1 MTYTGEYLREIVF
14 PLGGIGSGSIGLSG
28 NGSLVDFEIFNRPD
42 KGSINGYTFFAIKAE
57 YPNGESVTKVLQGDQ
72 ISELQGR
79 CCNGVHHGFGHG
91 YESSSMCG
99 FPHFSKVKFDG
110 KFPIA
115 TISFEDKNFPAK
127 IKLKAFNPFIPLD
140 SDNSSI
146 PAAFFDISV
155 INNVKN
161 VKYTVLF
168 SVRNPFKNSINEKIK
183 SDKYTA
189 ANMRAGI
196 DCDDK
201 EYGDMT
207 VAVDVADGICYE
219 YWQRGPWREPVTTF
233 WHDITTGT
241 LPDRHYEDAGNGDIC
256 TVGAS
261 ALVNGKKGK
270 SFKFV
275 LSWNVP
281 NNYNYWNPLKNSNG
295 RDVTF
300 KNYYTKL
307 FENSQRSAFYCLD
320 KWDYLYRKTNDF
332 CKILH
337 SSSLDKSVLDAV
349 TSNLAVLKS
358 ATTLRLEDGT
368 FYGWEDLHEKEGS
381 CEGTCTHVWSYA
393 YALPFLFPDLERSI
407 RDTEFKYNVDEKGL
421 MQFRTAP
428 PIGREHEKFLPC
440 LDGQM
445 AAVIKIYRDWKLTGN
460 SEWLKKNWGNV
471 KRILEFAWSENNPF
485 EWDRNRD
492 GVLEGRQHHTLDMEL
507 FGPSSW
513 LEGMYLAALK
523 AASEMAEFLGDGEKR
538 EEYNTLFEK
547 GYAWTKENLF
557 NGEYFIQKIDL
568 KDKTQAEHFHCEN
581 YWDDERNELKYQI
594 GDGCAINQMLSQ
606 WHANISGLG
615 DIFDKNDRSAALKN
629 VFKNNFYPS
638 LREFANAWRIFA
650 LNDEGG
656 TVMCS
661 YPEGKVKPIISISY
675 ADECMSGFE
684 YAFAGLLISEGFI
697 NEGIEI
703 VTKVRE
709 RYDGQKRNPYS
720 EIECG
725 QSYAMSMAS
734 FALIPIFSGFEFDLP
749 RHHIGFSPALSGNF
763 KSFWSTGTAWGD
775 FIKIYDR
782 ADILIKS
789 GKLTLSSVSVGI
801 NNVKSVWADSKK
813 IDFEQKGKV
822 IYFKE
827 ITVKKE
833 LLIEV

>member
-1 MTYTGEYLREIVF
+1 MTYTGDNLREIAF
-14 PLGGIGSGSIGLSG
+14 PLGGIGSGSIGLAG
-28 NGSLVDFEIFNRPD
+28 NGSLVDFEIFNSPD
-42 KGSINGYTFFAIKAE
+42 KGSISPYTFFAIKAE
-57 YPNGESVTKVLQGDQ
+57 YPNGESITRVLQGDQ

-79 CCNGVHHGFGHG
+79 YCHGLNKGFGHG
-91 YESSSMCG
+91 YDSGSMCG

-115 TISFEDKNFPAK
+115 TISLEDKNFPAK

-155 INNVKN
+155 ITNVKN

-168 SVRNPFKNSINEKIK
+168 SVRNPFKSSINEKIEG
-183 SDKYTA
+183 DRYTA
-189 ANMRAGI
+189 VNMRAGV
-196 DCDDK
+196 DADDK
-201 EYGDMT
+201 DYGDMT
-207 VAVDVADGICYE
+207 VAVDVKDGIAEE
-219 YWQRGPWREPVTTF
+219 YWQRGSLRDPVTAF
-233 WHDITTGT
+233 WHDVTTGT
-241 LPDRHYEDAGNGDIC
+241 LPDRHYDTPGSSDVC

-261 ALVNGKKGK
+261 AIVNGTKGK

-275 LSWNVP
+275 LTWNVP
-281 NNYNYWNPLKNSNG
+281 NNYNKTG
-295 RDVTF
+295 DVVF
-300 KNYYTKL
+300 KNYYTTL
-307 FENSQRSAFYCLD
+307 FENSRKSAFYCLD
-320 KWDYLYRKTNDF
+320 KWEYLYRKTSDF

-337 SSSLDKSVLDAV
+337 SSSLDKAVLDAAA
-349 TSNLAVLKS
+349 SNLAVLKS
-358 ATTLRLEDGT
+358 ATVMRLEDGT
-368 FYGWEDLHEKEGS
+368 FYGFEGLDEKEGS

-393 YALPFLFPDLERSI
+393 YALPFLFPDLERSV
-407 RDTEFKYNVDEKGL
+407 RDTEIKYDTDDNGF
-421 MQFRTAP
+421 MQFRTALP
-428 PIGREHEKFLPC
+428 LGRKTEPFYPC

-445 AAVIKIYRDWKLTGN
+445 ATVIKIYRDWKLTGN
-460 SEWLKKNWGNV
+460 NDWLKKNWDNV
-471 KRILEFAWSENNPF
+471 KKILEFAWSDKNPF

-507 FGPSSW
+507 FGTSSW
-513 LEGMYLAALK
+513 LEGMYLGALK
-523 AASEMAEFLGDGEKR
+523 AASEMAEFLGDVEKS
-538 EEYNTLFEK
+538 EEYRSIFEK
-547 GYAWTKENLF
+547 GYLWTKENLF
-557 NGEYFIQKIDL
+557 NGEYFIQKVDL
-568 KDKTQAEHFHCEN
+568 KDKTHAEHFNCKE
-581 YWDDERNELKYQI
+581 YFGDEQGELKYQI
-594 GDGCAINQMLSQ
+594 GEGCHIDQMLSQ

-615 DIFDKNDRSAALKN
+615 NIFDKSQRSTALKN
-629 VFKNNFYPS
+629 IFKNNYHTS
-638 LREFANAWRIFA
+638 LREFVNAWRIFA

-661 YPEGKVKPIISISY
+661 YPNGKEKPVIPLPY
-675 ADECMSGFE
+675 ADECMAGFE
-684 YAFAGLLISEGFI
+684 YAFAGLLVSEGFI
-697 NEGIEI
+697 DEGIE
-703 VTKVRE
+703 VVSKVRD

-725 QSYAMSMAS
+725 QNCARSMSS

-749 RHHIGFSPALSGNF
+749 HKHIGFSPVISGNF

-789 GKLTLSSVSVGI
+789 GKLTLTSVDVGI